1 MIPSYRLG
9 LMVCAAS
16 VLVAAGRPVR
26 QDPALAQA
34 AAALARSPLRFEA
47 NQGQFAPSVRYA
59 ARTTGF
65 ALALTARG
73 ASLRFADSRPLDI
86 SLLDSNPWP
95 LIQPLD
101 RLSAQTDYFIGAR
114 QNWRPGVTNYSRVK
128 YQAVYPGI
136 DVVYYGK
143 GSQLEYDF
151 VLQPGADAN
160 AIRMQFSDAG
170 KVMVTPAGD
179 LAVVTSSGL
188 VLQKQPVIYQQG
200 RRVSGRYKLLAANLV
215 GIQVDGYDRT
225 QPLVIDP
232 AIVYST
238 LIGGTGT
245 DVVTAMKI
253 GANGLL
259 YIAGWTQTGELLTL
273 DMPYDN
279 LTDTYVQVV
288 DPSPSGGYG
297 VLYATYLGGGND
309 DEALAIDVDAPG
321 FIYLTGTTTSTDFPV
336 VGNSVQTSGAATTVS
351 GFVSKIDPHA
361 AGTGNS
367 LVYSTFLGG
376 TLGNTT
382 PKGIKVGSDNMIY
395 VVGQTQT
402 ADFPTTDNA
411 YAASLYGPSDVFI
424 SKIDV
429 TNVNLVYS
437 TFMGSELDDD
447 ACGLVLDANNV
458 VYFAGT
464 TLGTQFPMAGY
475 SFNGNTSG
483 NYDAVVG
490 VVDTTQSGVNSL
502 IWATYF
508 GGSGEDESRGI
519 SMDSQGRVLVT
530 GFTISPD
537 LPVTAATAIQPTYGG
552 NGDAFVAIFDITKPS
567 AGSLVYST
575 FLGGSQG
582 DVAYAVLAEQATG
595 YIDVT
600 GYTLSPDFPVV
611 NAIQPNWGGGV
622 DLFLTR
628 FNPAVAGPAGIDY
641 STYIGI
647 DATIVG
653 NTLTVDSSNNLYV
666 GGYTEG
672 YLPLVG
678 NSWQQNYGGGFSDG
692 FYFVVPGGNGLT
704 NNGARPE
711 RSPHKLPA
719 DGQRIIGIIKR

>member
-1 MIPSYRLG
+1 MIHSYRLG

-86 SLLDSNPWP
+86 AMFDSNPWP

-101 RLSAQTDYFIGAR
+101 RLSAQTDYFIGAK
-114 QNWRPGVTNYSRVK
+114 QNWHPGVTNYSRVK

-151 VLQPGADAN
+151 VLQPGADPN

-179 LAVVTSSGL
+179 LAVVTANGL
-188 VLQKQPVIYQQG
+188 VLQKKPVIYQQN
-200 RRVSGRYKLLAANLV
+200 RPVDGRYKLLAANVV
-215 GIQVDGYDRT
+215 GIQVDGYDRS

-245 DVVTAMKI
+245 DEVTAMKI

-259 YIAGWTQTGELLTL
+259 YIAGWTQTGEMLTL
-273 DMPYDN
+273 DLPYDN
-279 LTDTYVQVV
+279 LVDIYVQVV

-297 VLYATYLGGGND
+297 VLYATYLGGSNN
-309 DEALAIDVDAPG
+309 DEALALDVDAPG

-336 VGNSVQTSGAATTVS
+336 VGNAVQTSGAATTVY
-351 GFVSKIDPHA
+351 GFVSKIDPHF

-376 TLGNTT
+376 TLGGTT
-382 PKGIKVGSDNMIY
+382 PRGIKVGSDGMIY

-429 TNVNLVYS
+429 TNANLVYS

-447 ACGLVLDANNV
+447 ACGLVLDKNNV

-464 TLGTQFPMAGY
+464 TLGTQFPTAGY
-475 SFNGNTSG
+475 SFDGYTSG
-483 NYDAVVG
+483 NYDVVVG

-508 GGSGEDESRGI
+508 GGSGEDEARGI
-519 SMDSQGRVLVT
+519 SMDSHGRVLVT
-530 GFTISPD
+530 GFTISTD
-537 LPVTAATAIQPTYGG
+537 LPVTKATAIQPKYGG
-552 NGDAFVAIFDITKPS
+552 NGDAFVAIFDITQP
-567 AGSLVYST
+567 GTQSLAYST
-575 FLGGSQG
+575 YLGGSQG
-582 DVAYAVLAEQATG
+582 EVAYAVLAEETG
-595 YIDVT
+595 YVDVT

-611 NAIQPNWGGGV
+611 NAIQPNWGGGI

-628 FNPAVAGPAGIDY
+628 FNPAVAGPGGIDY
-641 STYIGI
+641 STYIGL

-653 NTLTVDSSNNLYV
+653 TTLTVDSSNHLYV

-672 YLPLVG
+672 YLPLFG
-678 NSWQQNYGGGFSDG
+678 NSWQSNYGGGYSDG
-692 FYFVVPGGNGLT
+692 FFFVVPDPDGPLDNAARQRRSQPRLPGG
-704 NNGARPE
+704 AQ
-711 RSPHKLPA
+711 S
-719 DGQRIIGIIKR
+719 IIKR

>member
-1 MIPSYRLG
+1 MIHSYRLG

-16 VLVAAGRPVR
+16 VLVAAGPPARP
-26 QDPALAQA
+26 DPALAQA
-34 AAALARSPLRFEA
+34 AAALAKTPLRFEA

-73 ASLRFADSRPLDI
+73 ASLRFAGSRPLDI
-86 SLLDSNPWP
+86 ALLDSNPWP

-101 RLSAQTDYFIGAR
+101 RLSAQTDYFIGAK
-114 QNWRPGVTNYSRVK
+114 QNWRPGVTSYSRVR

-136 DVVYYGK
+136 DVVYYGQ
-143 GSQLEYDF
+143 GSRLEYDF
-151 VLQPGADAN
+151 VLQPGADPN

-179 LAVVTSSGL
+179 LGVVTANGL
-188 VLQKQPVIYQQG
+188 VLQKKPVIYQQN
-200 RRVSGRYKLLAANLV
+200 RPVTGRYKLLAANVV
-215 GIQVDGYDRT
+215 GIQVDGYDRG

-232 AIVYST
+232 VIVYST

-245 DVVTAMKI
+245 DEVTAVKI

-279 LTDTYVQVV
+279 LIDIYVQVV

-297 VLYATYLGGGND
+297 VLYTTYLGGSNND
-309 DEALAIDVDAPG
+309 QALALDVDAPG

-336 VGNSVQTSGAATTVS
+336 VGNAVQTSGAATTVY
-351 GFVSKIDPHA
+351 GFVSKIDPHF

-376 TLGNTT
+376 TIGNTT
-382 PKGIKVGSDNMIY
+382 PRGIKVGSDNMIY

-424 SKIDV
+424 SKIDI
-429 TNVNLVYS
+429 TNPNLVYS

-475 SFNGNTSG
+475 SFNGFTSG
-483 NYDAVVG
+483 NYDVVVG

-508 GGSGEDESRGI
+508 GGSGEDEARGI
-519 SMDSQGRVLVT
+519 SMDSKGRVLVT
-530 GFTISPD
+530 GFTISTD
-537 LPVTAATAIQPTYGG
+537 LPVTAATALQPHYGG
-552 NGDAFVAIFDITKPS
+552 NGDAFVAIFDP
-567 AGSLVYST
+567 AQQGQQSLAYST
-575 FLGGSQG
+575 YLGGSQG
-582 DVAYAVLAEQATG
+582 EVAYAVLAEPSG
-595 YIDVT
+595 YVDVT

-611 NAIQPNWGGGV
+611 NAIQPNWGGGI

-628 FNPAVAGPAGIDY
+628 FNPAVAGPGGIDY
-641 STYIGI
+641 STYIGL
-647 DATIVG
+647 DATVVG
-653 NTLTVDSSNNLYV
+653 STLTLDSSDNLYV

-678 NSWQQNYGGGFSDG
+678 NSWQQNYGGGYSDG
-692 FYFVVPGGNGLT
+692 FFFVVPGGNDAPNAGM
-704 NNGARPE
+704 RPD
-711 RSPHKLPA
+711 RNPPRLP
-719 DGQRIIGIIKR
+719 GGMPRTIKR